1 MSYEILHFG
10 TPLARTRARSLRR
23 PQTETERI
31 LWKKIRAR
39 RFYGFKFRRQVPMGI
54 FIVDFFCVSEKL
66 VVEIDGDSHAMEG
79 AKEYDKMR
87 EEYLRSKGLRIIR
100 FSNDSV
106 RTNLDGVLTR
116 LYEAIFNI
124 SSP

>member
-1 MSYEILHFG
+1 
-10 TPLARTRARSLRR
+10 
-23 PQTETERI
+23 
-31 LWKKIRAR
+31 
-39 RFYGFKFRRQVPMGI
+39 MGI

-66 VVEIDGDSHAMEG
+66 VIEVDGDSHAREG
-79 AKEYDKMR
+79 AKEYDKVR

-100 FSNDSV
+100 FGNDAV

-116 LYEAIFNI
+116 LYEVIFNT